1 MKAKNYNKKGSQFF
15 ETLEKDIKGIVERI
29 DQEMAD
35 LDELEKTLK
44 ELFVKRCKESFK
56 NGVEAGRYSVRKGK

>member
-1 MKAKNYNKKGSQFF
+1 MKAKNYKKKGSQFF

-29 DQEMAD
+29 DQESAD

-44 ELFVKRCKESFK
+44 DLFIKRCKESFK
-56 NGVEAGRYSVRKGK
+56 NGVEAGRYAARKSK